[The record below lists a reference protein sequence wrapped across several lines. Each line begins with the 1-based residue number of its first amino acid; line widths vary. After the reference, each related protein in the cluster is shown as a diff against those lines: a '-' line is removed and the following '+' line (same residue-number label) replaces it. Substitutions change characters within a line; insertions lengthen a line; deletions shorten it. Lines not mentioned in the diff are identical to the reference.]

1 MSYTQLA
8 YWHLATIT
16 PAFLV
21 GSYLLINRKGTPRH
35 KLLGRIYMLLMLVTA
50 LITLLMPA
58 EVGPQFFGHF
68 GFIHLLSLLV
78 LYLVPSVFL
87 AARRGRLR
95 THRANMIGLYVGGML
110 IAGAFTLLPG
120 RMIHHWLFG

>member
-21 GSYLLINRKGTPRH
+21 GSYLLINRK
-35 KLLGRIYMLLMLVTA
+35 A
-50 LITLLMPA
+50 
-58 EVGPQFFGHF
+58 
-68 GFIHLLSLLV
+68 
-78 LYLVPSVFL
+78 
-87 AARRGRLR
+87 
-95 THRANMIGLYVGGML
+95 HRANVIGLYVGGML

-120 RMIHHWLFG
+120 RMIHHWLFS